1 MPGFELI
8 GKEEFAEIEH
18 LFKESK
24 ILFRHSFDH
33 VRNNIYK
40 VKEFEALF
48 SERMNVPYSLAVTS
62 GTSALRIA
70 LASLGIKEGD
80 EVITQSFTFVATAE
94 AIIES
99 RAIPII
105 TEIDETLN
113 MDPKDLINKITD
125 KTKAVIVVHMLGVP
139 AQLEEIKKICT
150 EKNIPLI
157 EDTAWGCGGYYDN
170 IPLGTYGDI
179 GTYSFDFAKAIT
191 TGEGGMVVY
200 KDKDLYDK
208 AMAWHDHGH
217 ENNPDLPRWEDS
229 RSGSGFNYRMSEM
242 QGAVGKAQ
250 LKKLDFVISEQRKN
264 AQLIEKSISGLPI
277 KMRVI
282 PHKGYETS
290 DALVFFVES
299 NQIALECRHALIDVG
314 FGTKILP
321 EAITWHF
328 AGTWDHMQELVNEY
342 DSELINAFPNS
353 LSLLNKSVSLPISIK
368 MPDDFPLKISETLYN
383 VLT

>member
-33 VRNNIYK
+33 LRNNIYK
-40 VKEFEALF
+40 VKEFETLF
-48 SERMNVPYSLAVTS
+48 SEKMNVPYSLAVTS
-62 GTSALRIA
+62 GTSALRVA
-70 LASLGIKEGD
+70 LASLGIKQGD

-113 MDPKDLINKITD
+113 MDPKDLVNKITD

-139 AQLEEIKKICT
+139 ARLEKIKKICT

-191 TGEGGMVVY
+191 TGEGGMIVY

-229 RSGSGFNYRMSEM
+229 RSGSGFNYRMNEM
-242 QGAVGKAQ
+242 QGAVGIAQ
-250 LKKLDFVISEQRKN
+250 LKKLDFVVSEQRKN

-282 PHKGYETS
+282 PNKSYETS

-299 NQIALECRHALIDVG
+299 DQIALECRHALIDAG

-328 AGTWDHMQELVNEY
+328 AGTWNHMQELVNNY

-368 MPDDFPLKISETLYN
+368 MPDDFSLKISETLTK
-383 VLT
+383 VLI